1 MAKKTSE
8 QETVKGKINM
18 QEILEQLKEDDIKIS
33 EENIVKMQE
42 PPVIILVYD
51 NFNDRK
57 YIQIYRCDL
66 ENLEEGDTY
75 EFSEDERADVEFG
88 FIDSL
93 IVLKKQENEMV
104 CLYKREHYSASM
116 CIDEEY
122 KIIHLILHK

>member
-18 QEILEQLKEDDIKIS
+18 QEILEQLKENNIKIS
-33 EENIVKMQE
+33 KENIVEMQE
-42 PPVIILVYD
+42 PPVIILALD
-51 NFNDRK
+51 NLIDRK
-57 YIQIYRCDL
+57 YIQIFRCDL

-88 FIDSL
+88 CIDSL

-116 CIDEEY
+116 RIDEEY

>member
-18 QEILEQLKEDDIKIS
+18 QEILEQLKENNIKIS
-33 EENIVKMQE
+33 KENIVEMQE
-42 PPVIILVYD
+42 PPVIILALD
-51 NFNDRK
+51 NLIDRK

-88 FIDSL
+88 CIDSL

-116 CIDEEY
+116 RIDKEY